1 MVNASETNGQCLR
14 KKELQCLVKDQPANQ
29 ILSVF
34 VYFYEI
40 IWAKTSFNYRQDY
53 IQH

>member
-1 MVNASETNGQCLR
+1 MPQKQMVNALE
-14 KKELQCLVKDQPANQ
+14 KKNCNVLSKINQPTKF
-29 ILSVF
+29 S